1 MGGYERLGLSDEQLF
16 FFVVF
21 RLTVFGVFTPLY
33 AGLLLI
39 LATQKQFRSTV
50 AYNIMVQIGLIDLF
64 SILTT
69 GLFAV
74 MSIYRENFYVI
85 STIVVYFRALYFVLL
100 FSFSLLL
107 ALNRFFVYNQIK
119 RIRPSYYKYLSV
131 LLWLLLGVLLPL
143 WLCVHSETVG
153 EYDYQFAMA
162 FTDGF
167 VAQRFVRFLEIGL
180 SACSIATY
188 ILIVFQI
195 IMKRLRFNL
204 KVRLSSPETR
214 ILLQAFL
221 LFFPP
226 VVVFSIS
233 MTMFSFS
240 TSGLLLLS
248 NRSIVLMIN
257 IISDI
262 LPVVNLGVQL
272 AFNAAIKGF
281 ILQKICKEVDAVEV
295 FKKSSR
301 TLFKEAARDD
311 K

>member
-74 MSIYRENFYVI
+74 MSIYRENFY
-85 STIVVYFRALYFVLL
+85 IVVYFRALYFVLL